1 MADVATSAPAE
12 STSATV
18 AADSAATSSPSTTE
32 TPSVTS
38 TESTGD
44 MVSAAAE
51 IYQRLAA
58 EEPPPSAPSASTPP
72 AQAATAPA
80 PSSETPAEATTRG
93 PIPFDRHKA
102 VITNTRNEASAEAR
116 QKTLEEY
123 GIGGLSAEEVRTGVS
138 MLQSLK
144 RGGIG
149 FLDYLRNQIDPQA
162 AAATATASAAAPKP
176 PEDPEPEPDIPLAD
190 GRFVYSAE
198 QLRARDQWRERQ
210 LLKQVDERYGP
221 IRDAHEQ
228 QTLTTRRRAE
238 AGNMVATAERWP
250 LFNDLRPH
258 IRELIKAHQGPLT
271 PTSLHDAYITAYQTH
286 GVRLQRESWE
296 RERNGQRVDELNR
309 KAGAA
314 TVRPGAPQPLTP
326 RTTKDKS
333 TEEVAREIYH
343 RMAAE

>member
-1 MADVATSAPAE
+1 MADVALSAPAE
-12 STSATV
+12 TTSTAVT
-18 AADSAATSSPSTTE
+18 ADTAATPSSSSAE

-58 EEPPPSAPSASTPP
+58 EESPSPAPSEPTPP

-80 PSSETPAEATTRG
+80 PTPETPAEATTRG

-116 QKTLEEY
+116 KKTLEEF
-123 GIGGLSAEEVRTGVS
+123 GIAEGVTPKVVAHGVNLARMLSENPKLF
-138 MLQSLK
+138 LQIVQSQL
-144 RGGIG
+144 GME
-149 FLDYLRNQIDPQA
+149 A
-162 AAATATASAAAPKP
+162 APAAPAPKP
-176 PEDPEPEPDIPLAD
+176 AEDPEPEPDVPLTD

-198 QLRARDQWRERQ
+198 QLRARDQWRERH
-210 LLKQVDERYGP
+210 LLKQVDDRYGP
-221 IRDAHEQ
+221 LREAHEQ

-238 AGNMVATAERWP
+238 AGNMVAAAERWP
-250 LFNDLRPH
+250 LFKELRPH
-258 IRELIKAHQGPLT
+258 VRELIQAHQGALT
-271 PTSLHDAYITAYQTH
+271 PTILHDAYITAYQTH

-326 RTTKDKS
+326 RATKDKS
-333 TEEVAREIYH
+333 FEEVAREIYH
-343 RMAAE
+343 RAAAE

>member
-1 MADVATSAPAE
+1 MADVAPSAPAE
-12 STSATV
+12 PTSTAV
-18 AADSAATSSPSTTE
+18 AADTAATPSSSTSE

-80 PSSETPAEATTRG
+80 PTSETPAEATTRG
-93 PIPFDRHKA
+93 PIPYDRHQAVLTRQRTEAGEKA
-102 VITNTRNEASAEAR
+102 R
-116 QKTLEEY
+116 KDTLTEY
-123 GIGGLSAEEVRTGVS
+123 GIAEGMTPKDVAYGVNLAR
-138 MLQSLK
+138 MLTQNPKLFLQIVQSQL
-144 RGGIG
+144 GV
-149 FLDYLRNQIDPQA
+149 DA
-162 AAATATASAAAPKP
+162 APAAPTAAPKP
-176 PEDPEPEPDIPLAD
+176 AEDPEPEPDVPLTD

-221 IRDAHEQ
+221 IREAHEQ
-228 QTLTTRRRAE
+228 QTLTTARRTE
-238 AGNMVATAERWP
+238 AGNMVAKAERWP
-250 LFNDLRPH
+250 LFNELRPH
-258 IRELIKAHQGPLT
+258 IRELIKAQPGPLT
-271 PTSLHDAYITAYQTH
+271 QTSLHDAYIQARSTH
-286 GVRLQRESWE
+286 GDRLQREAWE

-326 RTTKDKS
+326 RTTRDKS
-333 TEEVAREIYH
+333 MVEVATEIYH
-343 RMAAE
+343 RAAAE

>member
-1 MADVATSAPAE
+1 MADVAASAPAE
-12 STSATV
+12 PTSTTV
-18 AADSAATSSPSTTE
+18 AAETAASSSPSTPE

-58 EEPPPSAPSASTPP
+58 EEPPPSAPSPSTPP
-72 AQAATAPA
+72 AQAAIAPA
-80 PSSETPAEATTRG
+80 PTPETPAEATTRG

-116 QKTLEEY
+116 KKTLEEY
-123 GIGGLSAEEVRTGVS
+123 GIAEGVTPAVVTHGVNLAR
-138 MLQSLK
+138 MLTENPKLFLQIVQSQL
-144 RGGIG
+144 GVE
-149 FLDYLRNQIDPQA
+149 A
-162 AAATATASAAAPKP
+162 APAAPAAPKP
-176 PEDPEPEPDIPLAD
+176 AEDPEPEPDIPLQD

-221 IRDAHEQ
+221 LKDAHEQ
-228 QTLTTRRRAE
+228 QTLTTRRRTE

-250 LFNDLRPH
+250 LFNELRPH
-258 IRELIKAHQGPLT
+258 IRDLIKAQPGTLT

-326 RTTKDKS
+326 RATKDKS
-333 TEEVAREIYH
+333 FEEVAREIYQ
-343 RMAAE
+343 RAGAE

>member
-1 MADVATSAPAE
+1 MADVAPSAPAE
-12 STSATV
+12 TTSTAVT
-18 AADSAATSSPSTTE
+18 ADTAATPSSSSAE

-58 EEPPPSAPSASTPP
+58 EEPPPSAPSQSTPP

-80 PSSETPAEATTRG
+80 PTPETPADATTRG

-116 QKTLEEY
+116 KKTLEEY
-123 GIGGLSAEEVRTGVS
+123 GIGGLSAEEVRTGVN

-162 AAATATASAAAPKP
+162 TAVPAPAAPKP

-190 GRFVYSAE
+190 GRFVYSSE

-221 IRDAHEQ
+221 LKDAHEHQ
-228 QTLTTRRRAE
+228 ALTTRRRTE

-250 LFNDLRPH
+250 LFKELRPH
-258 IRELIKAHQGPLT
+258 VRELIQAHRGPLT
-271 PTSLHDAYITAYQTH
+271 PTILHDAYITAYQTH

-296 RERNGQRVDELNR
+296 RERNGQRVDELQR

-314 TVRPGAPQPLTP
+314 TARPGAPQPLTP
-326 RTTKDKS
+326 RATKDKS
-333 TEEVAREIYH
+333 YEEVAREIYH
-343 RMAAE
+343 RAGAE